1 MPNTSFLSIAPANLK
16 YHQELCEQLQQIR
29 DRKTSDD
36 YIQLEAA
43 CIIEDAQKPLIDIID
58 GLHQEL
64 IKLKLVNN

>member
-1 MPNTSFLSIAPANLK
+1 MSNTSFLNVAPANEK
-16 YHQELCEQLQQIR
+16 YHQELCEQLQEIR

-43 CIIEDAQKPLIDIID
+43 CIITDAQKPLLDIID

>member
-1 MPNTSFLSIAPANLK
+1 MPNTSFLSVAPANEK
-16 YHQELCEQLQQIR
+16 FHQELCEQLREIR

-43 CIIEDAQKPLIDIID
+43 SIITDAQKPLLDIID